1 MPMEDHRLKAFCLV
15 VEMGSFSKAA
25 KAKFMT
31 QSAMSHLIKNLE
43 DELGVKLL
51 IRKGKKVVLTS
62 AGKIFYGHACKI
74 LGQYE
79 TLDHDINMLLHR
91 VRGPLHIGATT
102 TAAAYLLPQVLYSF
116 SKSYPDVQITV
127 SVSNT
132 EMILHEL
139 QHARIEMGIVEGKV
153 KNSSICMA
161 EIAEDEIVIIASDD
175 NPLTGKKQI
184 QQQELLSQPFIMPE
198 PGSGIREC
206 IEEFFSSAEID
217 PNALLTSMTLG
228 STELIVQ
235 MVKSGQGISFVSKW
249 SVFNA
254 LKEGTISILNVRGKR
269 LFRKFYLVTIGK
281 EPETMIS
288 KTFIEFLKEYRFFK
302 PF

>member
-1 MPMEDHRLKAFCLV
+1 
-15 VEMGSFSKAA
+15 
-25 KAKFMT
+25 
-31 QSAMSHLIKNLE
+31 
-43 DELGVKLL
+43 
-51 IRKGKKVVLTS
+51 
-62 AGKIFYGHACKI
+62 
-74 LGQYE
+74 
-79 TLDHDINMLLHR
+79 
-91 VRGPLHIGATT
+91 
-102 TAAAYLLPQVLYSF
+102 
-116 SKSYPDVQITV
+116 
-127 SVSNT
+127 
-132 EMILHEL
+132 
-139 QHARIEMGIVEGKV
+139 
-153 KNSSICMA
+153 
-161 EIAEDEIVIIASDD
+161 
-175 NPLTGKKQI
+175 
-184 QQQELLSQPFIMPE
+184 MPE